1 MKHSCAST
9 SQLYNVT
16 FVEGINA
23 GNFSDMGNVESMLEC
38 KEKCCQDK
46 SCNIAFKIQGD
57 CYGVQCFSRISCR
70 TRIAKNAD
78 VFKPEMT
85 LIRPFKASLDAV
97 MKQSKYS
104 LTIPALNLM

>member
-1 MKHSCAST
+1 MS
-9 SQLYNVT
+9 NVT

-23 GNFSDMGNVESMLEC
+23 GNFSDMGNVESMQDC

-46 SCNIAFKIQGD
+46 GCNIAFKIQGD
-57 CYGVQCFSRISCR
+57 CYGVACYSRESCR

-85 LIRPFKASLDAV
+85 LIRPFKPHVDEV
-97 MKQSKYS
+97 MRKSK
-104 LTIPALNLM
+104 